1 MAVSDLTKEL
11 EKETYK
17 PDVASQKRIV
27 AGLVAVLTNDTAS
40 EVRSCV
46 IKWYVD
52 EMRKL
57 RTKNCFCV
65 LHSPIWQSIHGL
77 FWSTKVLESCF
88 VHHIPHLS
96 AVNVE
101 ILT

>member
-17 PDVASQKRIV
+17 PDVASQKKIV

-46 IKWYVD
+46 IKWYV
-52 EMRKL
+52 
-57 RTKNCFCV
+57 
-65 LHSPIWQSIHGL
+65 
-77 FWSTKVLESCF
+77 
-88 VHHIPHLS
+88 
-96 AVNVE
+96 
-101 ILT
+101 